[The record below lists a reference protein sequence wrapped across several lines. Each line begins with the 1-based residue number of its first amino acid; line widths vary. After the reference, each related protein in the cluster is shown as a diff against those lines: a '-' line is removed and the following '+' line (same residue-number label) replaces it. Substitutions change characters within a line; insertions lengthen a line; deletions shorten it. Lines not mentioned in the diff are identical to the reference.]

1 MPEAPSNLPSPVSMP
16 ARRLT
21 IGTWSAELL
30 SRQSYCASYTA
41 AAPIIGFAFDHQ
53 AGIHAFCSD
62 RRVDFHTR
70 PNGLAHVPEG
80 CDVYSRSDSGGEYL
94 RITLRPEP
102 GEQPWPRFSD
112 RIDRAAIDVAYA
124 LRRALLTDAARDALI
139 CEQLVHIL
147 KERAAAVSGDPSPT
161 PAAWMTP
168 RRLRLVD
175 ELIEARLDM
184 ALTVEQIAATLG
196 LSAGFFA
203 RAFKAAIGKSPH
215 DHIIDRRL
223 ARARALLQGT
233 ESDLGAIAL
242 ASGFASHAHM
252 TATFRKRLGV
262 TPSEMRG
269 GQPPQRAR

>member
-1 MPEAPSNLPSPVSMP
+1 MP

-21 IGTWSAELL
+21 TGTWSAELL

-41 AAPIIGFAFDHQ
+41 AAPIIGFAFDPQ
-53 AGIHAFCSD
+53 AGVHAFGSD

-70 PNGLAHVPEG
+70 PNGLAHVPES
-80 CDVYSRSDSGGEYL
+80 CDVYSRSDIGGEYL
-94 RITLRPEP
+94 RITFRPEP
-102 GEQPWPRFSD
+102 GERPLPRFSD
-112 RIDRAAIDVAYA
+112 RIDRVAIDAA
-124 LRRALLTDAARDALI
+124 HGLRRALLTGAARDVLA
-139 CEQLVHIL
+139 CEGLFHVL
-147 KERAAAVSGDPSPT
+147 KKRAAVVQGEPSPG
-161 PAAWMTP
+161 PAVWMTP
-168 RRLRLVD
+168 QRLRLID
-175 ELIEARLDM
+175 DLIEARLDM
-184 ALTVEQIAATLG
+184 ALTVEQIAAALG

-223 ARARALLQGT
+223 TRARALLRGT

-262 TPSEMRG
+262 TPSGLRDG
-269 GQPPQRAR
+269 HPLQRAR